1 MSLAASTHRPSSRE
15 RPSHARYLH
24 QPSNATRLRTPNAT
38 LNDEAMPS
46 SAHANP
52 LPQADMTADDDPQAA
67 RWHEQYLRTE
77 ARLNALL
84 GGHTQ
89 SLSSEDGDN
98 APPSSSDDVPAA
110 HDARPAVTPKK
121 PTRAIDEDDY
131 GDDDDDEDED
141 DTRTS
146 PLLAKSALNRLA
158 ATAPGTPSLLRIPS
172 ISNKSGTD
180 HTGTSSSEQ
189 PKTSDDVR
197 KKLQQDKKAAEDA
210 AKRSFHTLFYSLES
224 DRDAM
229 LEQQKLDE
237 LDRQVEIETSGQ
249 HANAPTNGAAAAPQQ
264 GTLSTTNLGASS
276 LTLKHLISRID
287 AQRDRVHATDAQ
299 LRSLISEVR
308 KNRSKWA
315 NEDRVG
321 QEELYESMEKVL
333 MELKAGEH
341 AHPFLQRVNKRE
353 APDYYNVIKHPMD
366 IGTMMKK
373 LKQLQYKSKKDFVE
387 DLMLIWSNCLKYNA
401 DPSHFLR
408 KKALHMKKE
417 TEKLV
422 PLIPEITVRDRAEV
436 EAEERRMQRNGDLD
450 ADGAEDSEDEEPI
463 MASRGRK
470 APSKGGK
477 GSSAART
484 APPAGLE
491 DTPGPETR
499 PPVPSLNNTVS
510 NLKNEFLRADSEME
524 GSVNGFAT
532 PPPPG
537 TLTPSGLNGISKSGI
552 NDSQADPSEADG
564 TAVSVSDTL
573 EEEADHDDLEFKT
586 WKQVTKKDRAIIA
599 SERHRLFRDDHLQAD
614 EPAILRTKAG
624 MRRWL
629 RHRKQAI
636 EEDSASGVISVPDGK
651 DGVQAIAGESL
662 AEGIEGEEER
672 QIPDYYDAV
681 CAIPDL
687 TERLQ
692 WVEDA
697 EGNVVQQV
705 EEYMRIVPAG
715 QFTAPD
721 SALSHRMD
729 ANIQSLQDTR
739 KICAKIGIV
748 KQMQLQSQLY
758 QNQFQRYE
766 PQPFMEA
773 DVEPMVVSEDGPV
786 MAPYVCRAALQRS
799 VGKIFYHA
807 GFEEFQPSA
816 LDAVTDVAAKFFQ
829 NLVASL
835 GVYRETPKMK
845 SDAPITLPSGE
856 TTYWTPRFNQEE
868 AVLHSLHANGVDL
881 ESLETYVKD
890 DVERLS
896 TKLAGMH
903 DRMRSYYAEL
913 LRPAM
918 DNVGADGAG
927 AFNDGSEQFVG
938 GDFAED
944 IGEDFFGFK
953 ELGLDR
959 EFGLTF
965 SVPLHLLQN
974 RVHNAYAR
982 QDNNAVTTTG
992 VLMPEPPKF
1001 EPVNI
1006 HTAESQIG
1014 LVQSWLLNKLQD
1026 NNSQPLVE
1034 DDDLPPKQRFPKPR
1048 LPPTGKISSP
1058 RKRPLREQQQMAR
1071 KKRKLDEDKD
1081 DNGNDHGSGSFMKGL
1096 GKPIGKLKLEPAQKE
1111 NHSVQ
1116 EPEKD
1121 DGSAHGMPS
1130 PPESF

>member
-1 MSLAASTHRPSSRE
+1 MSLAASTYRPSSRE
-15 RPSHARYLH
+15 RPSHARFLH
-24 QPSNATRLRTPNAT
+24 QPPHATRLRTPNAT
-38 LNDEAMPS
+38 LSDEAMS
-46 SAHANP
+46 NASNANNP
-52 LPQADMTADDDPQAA
+52 GEGADTTAEEDPRAA
-67 RWHEQYLRTE
+67 RWNEHYLRTE
-77 ARLNALL
+77 VRLSAFL
-84 GGHTQ
+84 GGTC
-89 SLSSEDGDN
+89 EGD
-98 APPSSSDDVPAA
+98 AFDALDSGPKPPSDDAPTT
-110 HDARPAVTPKK
+110 HHARPAATPKK
-121 PTRAIDEDDY
+121 PARTIDEDDY
-131 GDDDDDEDED
+131 GDDDDDDDED

-146 PLLAKSALNRLA
+146 PLLSKGAPSVLA
-158 ATAPGTPSLLRIPS
+158 AAAPGTPSLLRQQSVSSKPGI
-172 ISNKSGTD
+172 GQ
-180 HTGTSSSEQ
+180 TGTPSEQ
-189 PKTSDDVR
+189 AKTSDDVR
-197 KKLQQDKKAAEDA
+197 KKLQQDKKATEDA
-210 AKRSFHTLFYSLES
+210 AKRSFHTLFYTLES

-229 LEQQKLDE
+229 VEQQKLDE
-237 LDRQVEIETSGQ
+237 LDRQVEIETSGVPV
-249 HANAPTNGAAAAPQQ
+249 NAPINGAAAAPQQ

-321 QEELYESMEKVL
+321 QEELYESTEKVL
-333 MELKAGEH
+333 MELKANEH

-366 IGTMMKK
+366 IGSMLKK
-373 LKQLQYKSKKDFVE
+373 LKQLQYKSKKEFVE

-422 PLIPEITVRDRAEV
+422 PLIPDITVRDRAEV
-436 EAEERRMQRNGDLD
+436 EAEERRMRNGDAD
-450 ADGAEDSEDEEPI
+450 ADGADDSEDEEPI

-470 APSKGGK
+470 APSKGSK
-477 GSSAART
+477 GSSAARK

-491 DTPGPETR
+491 DTPGPETK
-499 PPVPSLNNTVS
+499 PPIPSLNTVS
-510 NLKNEFLRADSEME
+510 NLKNEFLHADSEME
-524 GSVNGFAT
+524 GSINGFST
-532 PPPPG
+532 PPPG
-537 TLTPSGLNGISKSGI
+537 TLTPLGPNGHSRNGIHG
-552 NDSQADPSEADG
+552 SQADISEADG
-564 TAVSVSDTL
+564 TGVSISDPL
-573 EEEADHDDLEFKT
+573 EEDADLDDLEYKT

-599 SERHRLFRDDHLQAD
+599 SERHRLFRDDQLQAE

-636 EEDSASGVISVPDGK
+636 EDGSSSGAISAPDGK
-651 DGVQAIAGESL
+651 DGVQASAGESL

-672 QIPDYYDAV
+672 QVPDYYDSV

-687 TERLQ
+687 PPRLQ
-692 WVEDA
+692 WFEDA
-697 EGNVVQQV
+697 EGHVIQQA
-705 EEYMRIVPAG
+705 EEYMRIMPSG
-715 QFTAPD
+715 QFITPD
-721 SALSHRMD
+721 GALAHKFD
-729 ANIQSLQDTR
+729 DNNQLLQDTR

-748 KQMQLQSQLY
+748 KQMQIQSQLY

-766 PQPFMEA
+766 PQPFHEV
-773 DVEPMVVSEDGPV
+773 DIDPVVTSEDGPI

-816 LDAVTDVAAKFFQ
+816 LDAVTDIAAKFFQ

-835 GVYRETPKMK
+835 GMYREAPKMK
-845 SDAPITLPSGE
+845 SDVPVTLPSGQI
-856 TTYWTPRFNQEE
+856 TIWTPRFTQEE
-868 AVLHSLHANGVDL
+868 AVLHALHANGVDL
-881 ESLETYVKD
+881 ESMETYVKD
-890 DVERLS
+890 DIERLS
-896 TKLAGMH
+896 GKFAGMH

-953 ELGLDR
+953 ALGLDI
-959 EFGLTF
+959 EFGLTS

-982 QDNNAVTTTG
+982 QDNNNVTTIG
-992 VLMPEPPKF
+992 NIMPEPPKF
-1001 EPVNI
+1001 EPVTTQVI
-1006 HTAESQIG
+1006 ESQIG
-1014 LVQSWLLNKLQD
+1014 LLQSWLYSKLHD
-1026 NNSQPLVE
+1026 NDSQPLIE
-1034 DDDLPPKQRFPKPR
+1034 DDELPLKQRFPKPR

-1071 KKRKLDEDKD
+1071 KKRKLDEEKD
-1081 DNGNDHGSGSFMKGL
+1081 DNGNHGGFMKGL
-1096 GKPIGKLKLEPAQKE
+1096 GKPIGKLKLEPAQKD

-1116 EPEKD
+1116 EPEKED
-1121 DGSAHGMPS
+1121 SAHGMPS

>member
-1 MSLAASTHRPSSRE
+1 MSLAATAHRPSSRE
-15 RPSHARYLH
+15 RHSHARFLH
-24 QPSNATRLRTPNAT
+24 QPPNAPRLRTPNAT
-38 LNDEAMPS
+38 LSDEAMS
-46 SAHANP
+46 NASHAHN
-52 LPQADMTADDDPQAA
+52 LGEGADITAEEDPRAA
-67 RWHEQYLRTE
+67 RWREHYLRTE
-77 ARLNALL
+77 ARLNAVL
-84 GGHTQ
+84 GGAF
-89 SLSSEDGDN
+89 EDAPLDALDN
-98 APPSSSDDVPAA
+98 PLRPPSDHVPAA
-110 HDARPAVTPKK
+110 HDARPAITPRK
-121 PTRAIDEDDY
+121 PARTIDEDDY
-131 GDDDDDEDED
+131 GDDDDDDDED

-146 PLLAKSALNRLA
+146 PLLAKSVANGNA
-158 ATAPGTPSLLRIPS
+158 TTAPGTPSLLRAQS
-172 ISNKSGTD
+172 ISHRPTIDRIGTPL
-180 HTGTSSSEQ
+180 SERA
-189 PKTSDDVR
+189 KTSDDVR
-197 KKLQQDKKAAEDA
+197 KKLEQDKKAAEDA
-210 AKRSFHTLFYSLES
+210 AKRSFNTLFYTLES

-249 HANAPTNGAAAAPQQ
+249 AGPAPSSGAAAAPQQ

-276 LTLKHLISRID
+276 LTLKHLIARID

-315 NEDRVG
+315 NEERVG

-408 KKALHMKKE
+408 KKALFMKKE

-436 EAEERRMQRNGDLD
+436 EAEERRMRNGDAD

-470 APSKGGK
+470 APSKSNK
-477 GSSAART
+477 GSNNSRK

-491 DTPGPETR
+491 GTPGPDVKST
-499 PPVPSLNNTVS
+499 VPNAVS

-524 GSVNGFAT
+524 GSVNGFST

-537 TLTPSGLNGISKSGI
+537 NLTPLGANGLSKSG
-552 NDSQADPSEADG
+552 NHGSQADLSEADG
-564 TAVSVSDTL
+564 IALSVSDTL
-573 EEEADHDDLEFKT
+573 EEEADNDDLEYKT

-599 SERHRLFRDDHLQAD
+599 SERHRLFRDDHLQPD
-614 EPAILRTKAG
+614 EPAILRSKAA
-624 MRRWL
+624 MRRWT
-629 RHRKQAI
+629 RHRKQAL
-636 EEDSASGVISVPDGK
+636 EDESATGAASVPDGK
-651 DGVQAIAGESL
+651 DGVTTLAGESL
-662 AEGIEGEEER
+662 AEGMEGEEER
-672 QIPDYYDAV
+672 QLPDYYDAV
-681 CAIPDL
+681 CVIPDL
-687 TERLQ
+687 EDRLQ
-692 WVEDA
+692 WVEDT
-697 EGNVVQQV
+697 EGHVIQQS
-705 EEYMRIVPAG
+705 EDYMRIVPPG
-715 QFTAPD
+715 QFIAPD
-721 SALSHRMD
+721 SALAKRMD
-729 ANIQSLQDTR
+729 SNIQSLQDTR

-773 DVEPMVVSEDGPV
+773 DVEPIVVSEDGPV

-816 LDAVTDVAAKFFQ
+816 LDAVTDIAAKFFQ
-829 NLVASL
+829 NLVTSL
-835 GVYRETPKMK
+835 GVYRETPKAK
-845 SDAPITLPSGE
+845 SDVPISLPNGE
-856 TTYWTPRFNQEE
+856 LTNWVPRFTQEE
-868 AVLHSLHANGVDL
+868 AVLHALNANGVDL
-881 ESLETYVKD
+881 ETLETYVKD

-896 TKLAGMH
+896 TKLTGMH

-982 QDNNAVTTTG
+982 QDNNNVVTTG

-1001 EPVNI
+1001 EPVNVQN
-1006 HTAESQIG
+1006 AESQIG
-1014 LVQSWLLNKLQD
+1014 LIQSWLLAKLHD
-1026 NNSQPLVE
+1026 TNNQPLVE

-1071 KKRKLDEDKD
+1071 KKRKLDEERD
-1081 DNGNDHGSGSFMKGL
+1081 DAGNDNGSFMKGL
-1096 GKPIGKLKLEPAQKE
+1096 SKPIGKLKLEPVQKE

>member
-1 MSLAASTHRPSSRE
+1 MSTAASTHRPSSRE
-15 RPSHARYLH
+15 RPSHARFLH
-24 QPSNATRLRTPNAT
+24 QPPNATRLRTPNAT
-38 LNDEAMPS
+38 LNDEAMS
-46 SAHANP
+46 TASNANNP
-52 LPQADMTADDDPQAA
+52 GEGPDAAADEDPREA
-67 RWHEQYLRTE
+67 RWREHYLRTE
-77 ARLNALL
+77 ARLNAVL
-84 GGHTQ
+84 GGAFGDDDIDA
-89 SLSSEDGDN
+89 LDGG
-98 APPSSSDDVPAA
+98 PKPSSDDAPAA

-131 GDDDDDEDED
+131 GDDDDEDDED
-141 DTRTS
+141 DAHAS
-146 PLLAKSALNRLA
+146 PLLAKSALNGIA
-158 ATAPGTPSLLRIPS
+158 STAPGAPSPFRKLSTPNKLSLDR
-172 ISNKSGTD
+172 
-180 HTGTSSSEQ
+180 TGTPLPEQ

-197 KKLQQDKKAAEDA
+197 KQLQQDKAAAEDV
-210 AKRSFHTLFYSLES
+210 AKKSFHTLFYTLES

-249 HANAPTNGAAAAPQQ
+249 PANAPANGVVVAPQQ
-264 GTLSTTNLGASS
+264 GTLSNTNLGASS

-436 EAEERRMQRNGDLD
+436 EAEERRMRNGDAD

-477 GSSAART
+477 GSSTARK

-491 DTPGPETR
+491 DTPGPETK
-499 PPVPSLNNTVS
+499 PPIPSINAVS

-524 GSVNGFAT
+524 GSVNGLST

-537 TLTPSGLNGISKSGI
+537 SLTPFGLHSQSRTNIHG
-552 NDSQADPSEADG
+552 SQADVSDADG
-564 TAVSVSDTL
+564 PAVSVSDAL
-573 EEEADHDDLEFKT
+573 EEDADHDDLEYKT

-599 SERHRLFRDDHLQAD
+599 SERHRLFRDDHLQAE

-629 RHRKQAI
+629 RHRKQAM
-636 EEDSASGVISVPDGK
+636 EEESASGVTSAPDGK
-651 DGVQAIAGESL
+651 DGVQQAIAGESL

-672 QIPDYYDAV
+672 QIPDYYDSV
-681 CAIPDL
+681 CVMPDL

-697 EGNVVQQV
+697 EGHVVQQV
-705 EEYMRIVPAG
+705 EEYMRIVPSG

-721 SALSHRMD
+721 SVLSHKMD

-748 KQMQLQSQLY
+748 KQMQIQSQ
-758 QNQFQRYE
+758 
-766 PQPFMEA
+766 
-773 DVEPMVVSEDGPV
+773 VSCA
-786 MAPYVCRAALQRS
+786 M
-799 VGKIFYHA
+799 
-807 GFEEFQPSA
+807 
-816 LDAVTDVAAKFFQ
+816 
-829 NLVASL
+829 
-835 GVYRETPKMK
+835 
-845 SDAPITLPSGE
+845 
-856 TTYWTPRFNQEE
+856 RF
-868 AVLHSLHANGVDL
+868 V
-881 ESLETYVKD
+881 
-890 DVERLS
+890 
-896 TKLAGMH
+896 
-903 DRMRSYYAEL
+903 
-913 LRPAM
+913 
-918 DNVGADGAG
+918 
-927 AFNDGSEQFVG
+927 
-938 GDFAED
+938 
-944 IGEDFFGFK
+944 
-953 ELGLDR
+953 
-959 EFGLTF
+959 
-965 SVPLHLLQN
+965 
-974 RVHNAYAR
+974 
-982 QDNNAVTTTG
+982 
-992 VLMPEPPKF
+992 
-1001 EPVNI
+1001 
-1006 HTAESQIG
+1006 
-1014 LVQSWLLNKLQD
+1014 
-1026 NNSQPLVE
+1026 
-1034 DDDLPPKQRFPKPR
+1034 
-1048 LPPTGKISSP
+1048 SSNCV
-1058 RKRPLREQQQMAR
+1058 R
-1071 KKRKLDEDKD
+1071 
-1081 DNGNDHGSGSFMKGL
+1081 
-1096 GKPIGKLKLEPAQKE
+1096 
-1111 NHSVQ
+1111 
-1116 EPEKD
+1116 
-1121 DGSAHGMPS
+1121 
-1130 PPESF
+1130 

>member
-1 MSLAASTHRPSSRE
+1 MSLAASSYPPSSRE
-15 RPSHARYLH
+15 RPSHARFLH
-24 QPSNATRLRTPNAT
+24 QPPNATRLRTPNAT
-38 LNDEAMPS
+38 LNDEAMS
-46 SAHANP
+46 NASNANN
-52 LPQADMTADDDPQAA
+52 LGDGGDITADDDPRAA
-67 RWHEQYLRTE
+67 RWREHYLRTE
-77 ARLNALL
+77 ARLSAVL
-84 GGHTQ
+84 GGTY
-89 SLSSEDGDN
+89 EGDVIDALDH
-98 APPSSSDDVPAA
+98 APRPSSDDAPAA
-110 HDARPAVTPKK
+110 HDARPAITPKK
-121 PTRAIDEDDY
+121 PARAIDEDDY
-131 GDDDDDEDED
+131 GDDDDDEEDED

-146 PLLAKSALNRLA
+146 PLHSKNASNGTA
-158 ATAPGTPSLLRIPS
+158 AVAPSTPSLLRVPS
-172 ISNKSGTD
+172 ISNKSGHDRTGTPSSD
-180 HTGTSSSEQ
+180 HT
-189 PKTSDDVR
+189 KTSDDVR

-210 AKRSFHTLFYSLES
+210 AKRSFHTLFYTLES

-237 LDRQVEIETSGQ
+237 LDRQVEAETSGAP
-249 HANAPTNGAAAAPQQ
+249 ANAPAAVAATAPQQ

-321 QEELYESMEKVL
+321 QEELYESTEKVL
-333 MELKAGEH
+333 MELKANEH

-373 LKQLQYKSKKDFVE
+373 LKQLQYKSKKEFVE

-422 PLIPEITVRDRAEV
+422 PLIPDITVRDRAEV
-436 EAEERRMQRNGDLD
+436 EAEERRMRNGDAD
-450 ADGAEDSEDEEPI
+450 VDGADDSEDEEPI

-477 GSSAART
+477 GSSAARK

-491 DTPGPETR
+491 ETPQPETK
-499 PPVPSLNNTVS
+499 PPVPSLNNPVS

-524 GSVNGFAT
+524 GSINGFST
-532 PPPPG
+532 PPPG
-537 TLTPSGLNGISKSGI
+537 TLTPLGANSATRNGLNG
-552 NDSQADPSEADG
+552 SQADISEVDG
-564 TAVSVSDTL
+564 TGISVSDAL
-573 EEEADHDDLEFKT
+573 DEDGDLDDLEYKT

-599 SERHRLFRDDHLQAD
+599 SERHRLFRDDHLQPD
-614 EPAILRTKAG
+614 EPAMLRSKAG

-629 RHRKQAI
+629 RHKKQAM
-636 EEDSASGVISVPDGK
+636 EEESTGGAVTAPDGK
-651 DGVQAIAGESL
+651 DGVQTMAGESL

-681 CAIPDL
+681 CAVPDL
-687 TERLQ
+687 SERLQ

-697 EGNVVQQV
+697 EGQV
-705 EEYMRIVPAG
+705 IPQAEEYMRILPKG
-715 QFTAPD
+715 QFVSPD
-721 SALSHRMD
+721 SALVHKFD
-729 ANIQSLQDTR
+729 GNNHTLQETR

-773 DVEPMVVSEDGPV
+773 DIEPMVTSEDGPI

-816 LDAVTDVAAKFFQ
+816 LDAVTDIAAKFFQ
-829 NLVASL
+829 NVVASL
-835 GVYRETPKMK
+835 GIYRETPKMK
-845 SDAPITLPSGE
+845 SDVPVALPNGQ
-856 TTYWTPRFNQEE
+856 TTMWTPRFTQEE
-868 AVLHSLHANGVDL
+868 AILHSLHANGVDL

-890 DVERLS
+890 DVERLG
-896 TKLAGMH
+896 TKLGGMH
-903 DRMRSYYAEL
+903 ERMRSYYAEL

-918 DNVGADGAG
+918 DNAGGDGAG

-953 ELGLDR
+953 ELGLDI
-959 EFGLTF
+959 EFGLTA

-982 QDNNAVTTTG
+982 QDNSNVATTG
-992 VLMPEPPKF
+992 IIMPEPPKF
-1001 EPVNI
+1001 EPVTLQ
-1006 HTAESQIG
+1006 TAESQIG
-1014 LVQSWLLNKLQD
+1014 LLQGWLYGKLHD

-1034 DDDLPPKQRFPKPR
+1034 DDELPPKQRFPKPR

-1071 KKRKLDEDKD
+1071 KKRKLDEEKD
-1081 DNGNDHGSGSFMKGL
+1081 ENGNDQGGFMKGI
-1096 GKPIGKLKLEPAQKE
+1096 GKPIGKLKLEPVQKE
-1111 NHSVQ
+1111 NQSVQ
-1116 EPEKD
+1116 EPEKE